1 MLPSPKK
8 PYLETSL
15 LTKVLKCQWYLLLF
29 SQKVEYHR
37 TLIGF
42 EINWPLDLIS
52 HWKKLA
58 YESSLM
64 SMIPFVVFTK
74 SWANWLVQYTEIGWK
89 SFWIRIWIKNVLI
102 SSKIGKQNQMRLK
115 IVLTQFSKNK
125 FSYLYDW
132 KYVDL
137 LFGIYPGFFSLA
149 PILGAPKRHNS
160 SGFKTLLS
168 EQLTIE
174 FFKVINI
181 RFALI
186 L

>member
-1 MLPSPKK
+1 MKK
-8 PYLETSL
+8 ACLR
-15 LTKVLKCQWYLLLF
+15 KFFNVND
-29 SQKVEYHR
+29 
-37 TLIGF
+37 TL
-42 EINWPLDLIS
+42 
-52 HWKKLA
+52 
-58 YESSLM
+58 
-64 SMIPFVVFTK
+64 VVFTK
-74 SWANWLVQYTEIGWK
+74 SWANWLILMTPQQYTEIGWK
-89 SFWIRIWIKNVLI
+89 LFWSRIWIKNVLI

-168 EQLTIE
+168 EQLTLN
-174 FFKVINI
+174 FS
-181 RFALI
+181 RLYI
-186 L
+186 LGLL